1 MKITNDGAD
10 AREYPTLGVILQAGE
25 SVDDTTAK
33 ITAVKETPTPITTTR
48 SASSDT
54 SAEEVK

>member
-25 SVDDTTAK
+25 SVDDATAK
-33 ITAVKETPTPITTTR
+33 ITAPKETPVTP

-54 SAEEVK
+54 TVEEVK